1 MELIGE
7 DTGRK
12 PSLRYLLGNRE
23 DEQGDVILPVGPI
36 EIRQSVEDF
45 ILDFGGS

>member
-1 MELIGE
+1 MIAEGGQ
-7 DTGRK
+7 TV
-12 PSLRYLLGNRE
+12 SVHLLGNRE